1 VRNILLNPG
10 PVSISEGVRHA
21 MTAVD
26 LCHREAEYFN
36 LQQQVRSKL
45 NAVYALDNADWVP
58 VLLGG
63 SGTTALEAMVSSL
76 LPADAQVLVLENGVY
91 GERLSKLAAIHGI
104 PNQSIKQGWK
114 DAWNLE
120 RVEAELGSGQ
130 YSHVLAVQHETTTGR
145 LNPAGALA
153 GLCEKAGV
161 GLFLDTVSSF
171 GAEAIPFASPA
182 LLACAA
188 TANKCLHGVPGACM
202 VMARRVALDSAVKP
216 ARTMTLDLALWADHQ
231 QRQSTPFTPPVTS
244 LLALNQA
251 LDELFKTGGQKGRH
265 AHYLRLANR
274 VATCLALLG
283 IHPMLEE
290 GSSSCVLR
298 SYALPPRLSYEQLH
312 DGLKLRGFIIYAG
325 QGALANEM
333 FRISTMGD
341 ISDYDL
347 GRLLSALEDV
357 IS

>member
-1 VRNILLNPG
+1 MRNILLNPG
-10 PVSISEGVRHA
+10 PVSISEGVRNA
-21 MTAVD
+21 MAAVD

-45 NAVYALDNADWVP
+45 NAVYALDDSHWIP

-76 LPADAQVLVLENGVY
+76 LPAEAHVLVLENGVY
-91 GERLSKLAAIHGI
+91 GERLSKLAAIHRI
-104 PNQSIKQGWK
+104 PCQAIKLGWK

-120 RVEAELGSGQ
+120 QIKTELNSGNFT
-130 YSHVLAVQHETTTGR
+130 HVLAVQHETTTGR
-145 LNPAGALA
+145 LNPVQALA
-153 GLCEKAGV
+153 RLCEQAAV
-161 GLFLDTVSSF
+161 GLLLDTVSSF
-171 GAEAIPFASPA
+171 GAEDIPFASPA

-188 TANKCLHGVPGACM
+188 TANKCLHGIPGTCM
-202 VMARRVALDSAVKP
+202 VLTRRKALEAAVKP

-251 LDELFKTGGQKGRH
+251 LDELFRAGGQVGRH

-274 VATCLALLG
+274 VAQRLARLG
-283 IHPMLEE
+283 VKPMLEE
-290 GSSSCVLR
+290 GVSSCVLR
-298 SYALPPRLSYEQLH
+298 SYALPAGLSYAQLH

-325 QGALANEM
+325 QGALADEM

-357 IS
+357 IG